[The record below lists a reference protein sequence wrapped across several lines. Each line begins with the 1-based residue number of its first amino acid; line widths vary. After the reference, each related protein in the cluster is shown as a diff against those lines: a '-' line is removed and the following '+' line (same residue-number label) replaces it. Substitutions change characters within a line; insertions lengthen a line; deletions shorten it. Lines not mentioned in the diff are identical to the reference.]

1 VSVPDK
7 VWDTLKNSIKMNEK
21 IVSLAGTV
29 KEQQAK
35 IEALT
40 KDVVRLETRLEVLTR
55 ATEEK
60 GGGD

>member
-1 VSVPDK
+1 MSVPDK

-60 GGGD
+60 GGGE

>member
-1 VSVPDK
+1 MSVPDK